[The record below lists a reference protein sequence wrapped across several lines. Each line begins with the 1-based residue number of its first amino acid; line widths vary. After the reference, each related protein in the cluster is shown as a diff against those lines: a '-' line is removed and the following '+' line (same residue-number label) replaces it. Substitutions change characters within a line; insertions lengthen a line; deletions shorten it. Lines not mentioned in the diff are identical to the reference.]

1 MGRNHLRVLGDTD
14 GAELVAV
21 CDTDPNALESA
32 NKKSGTRG
40 YSRVEAMI
48 DREELELLVV
58 AAPTRYH
65 HSLTMAALDRGCNV
79 LVEKP
84 IAGDLKQAREMIAL
98 AASRGLIL
106 AVGHVERFNPAVRE
120 LKRMLNAG
128 YLGRIFQVRAL
139 RLGSFP
145 TRIRD
150 VGVVIDLATH
160 DLDVMS
166 YLLNREVVRLYAET
180 QKEIHTEHE
189 DMLSALLKFDDGVIG
204 VLEVNWLTPTKVR
217 EISVL
222 GERGL
227 LRVNYLTQE
236 LVFYENSAAAPA
248 GASDSAVTG
257 VKEGRITRFQIGQV
271 EPLRAEIR
279 SVLASVNAGHPV
291 EVDGESGYRALALAT
306 SLVWAGEEGRQVEV
320 ENSLPLGV
328 TL

>member
-1 MGRNHLRVLGDTD
+1 
-14 GAELVAV
+14 
-21 CDTDPNALESA
+21 
-32 NKKSGTRG
+32 
-40 YSRVEAMI
+40 MI

-58 AAPTRYH
+58 AAPTQYH
-65 HSLTMAALDRGCNV
+65 HSLTMAALNRGCNV

-84 IAGDLKQAREMIAL
+84 IAGDLAQAREMIAV

-128 YLGRIFQVRAL
+128 YLGRVFQVRAL
-139 RLGSFP
+139 RLGPFP

-166 YLLNREVVRLYAET
+166 YLLDHEVVHLYAET
-180 QKEIHTEHE
+180 QKRINTEHE
-189 DMLSALLKFDDGVIG
+189 DMLCAMLKFEGGVIG
-204 VLEVNWLTPTKVR
+204 VLDVNWLTPTKVR

-236 LVFYENSAAAPA
+236 LVSYEDTAAAARAP
-248 GASDSAVTG
+248 DSAVTG
-257 VKEGRITRFQIGQV
+257 VSEGRMTRFQIVQV
-271 EPLRAEIR
+271 EPLRAEIQ
-279 SVLASVNAGHPV
+279 SVLASVNAGLPV
-291 EVDGESGYRALALAT
+291 EVDGESGYKALALAT
-306 SLVWAGEEGRQVEV
+306 SLVWAGEEGRRVEM
-320 ENSLPLGV
+320 ENSLPVGV